1 MNLYRNTFLGMFN
14 SYRNKL
20 SKNLGE
26 LNKIEKEKKN
36 IIGFRTLN
44 ILYKFFKIIK
54 LIFNNKSNLKDQFYQ
69 IKDIKRV
76 SNTAFICNGNRDF
89 IQKQSGYNINIYLSN
104 LLYSP
109 EKKENYISQIPKS
122 NTNLII
128 FDSMVESKLW
138 ILKKNNPSLI
148 VIDDVYIFY
157 FFLKNPLI
165 ITKLIFSF
173 LFKKKNISV
182 FAHDYY
188 LTFLNNFNLK
198 IKQCLMLTSN
208 SFKSELLRYYMP
220 LLYNFKNIIEI
231 GHGVPDVL
239 TEAYIDNFYS
249 FKDNRSSIKLTI
261 TKMLPKL
268 IAHKKNKNVYPEKFY
283 INLSFNKHLIKNK
296 FYKNEIVSSV
306 ESGFKETFNDNLSS
320 YKGIFISYFG
330 GVPYDND
337 VIGSGM
343 LKKEINL
350 CNDIIKFFKKEKVD
364 LKLIYFPHP
373 SINIDFVNKHFSNYS
388 IPVSRET
395 FMGFYLSDLCISHY
409 STTLWEAKFFGSK
422 IFSTAFKN
430 NSFFSNEILK
440 YISDDL
446 SSDLFKV
453 LAEIIN
459 KKNNSNN
466 FHFRLSSRIDKLLN
480 NQND

>member
-20 SKNLGE
+20 FLRDLDL

-268 IAHKKNKNVYPEKFY
+268 IAPQKK
-283 INLSFNKHLIKNK
+283 
-296 FYKNEIVSSV
+296 
-306 ESGFKETFNDNLSS
+306 
-320 YKGIFISYFG
+320 
-330 GVPYDND
+330 
-337 VIGSGM
+337 
-343 LKKEINL
+343 
-350 CNDIIKFFKKEKVD
+350 
-364 LKLIYFPHP
+364 
-373 SINIDFVNKHFSNYS
+373 
-388 IPVSRET
+388 
-395 FMGFYLSDLCISHY
+395 
-409 STTLWEAKFFGSK
+409 
-422 IFSTAFKN
+422 
-430 NSFFSNEILK
+430 
-440 YISDDL
+440 
-446 SSDLFKV
+446 
-453 LAEIIN
+453 
-459 KKNNSNN
+459 
-466 FHFRLSSRIDKLLN
+466 
-480 NQND
+480 